1 MTEAESIIKQ
11 NMAKLKIS
19 HACEMA
25 GRIGITKQN
34 FSRKLKNPRTFSWY
48 EVGEMAKQFNWS
60 DAELGEFVRSVYDR
74 KD

>member
-34 FSRKLKNPRTFSWY
+34 FSRKLRLPHTFTWF
-48 EVGEMAKQFNWS
+48 EINRIAEEFNWTN
-60 DAELGEFVRSVYDR
+60 DELGEFVRSIHDR